1 MKNFGTEYL
10 EDELWK
16 KEQEC
21 EKWIQKEDGS
31 LDVDHLW
38 QLCHYGNRRAMLELG
53 KFYLKEE
60 DRYDKTEGVVFLAEA
75 KEAGCEEAIEL
86 LNQIP
91 EEIRCDFGPKTEEG
105 RELFERAGN
114 GDSEA
119 MLLLGDE
126 YSDYEHS
133 KNFPY
138 SHRLSI
144 YWYRQAAGAGIPRAL
159 YNMASIS
166 YRLACDCE
174 DSKANWVWF
183 LKRWREKAALAG
195 HPKALFWQAT
205 SYCGFGPDV
214 HCGSVGRQNKVDY
227 LKALELFRRALEQG
241 FEDALFPIWYFEH
254 QAFEPKYWKILRQ
267 QAEQGDAEAQY
278 FLATRYYLP
287 GQRAFYLFYNVSE
300 ALKWLV
306 KAREQG
312 HKKAA
317 ETIDFLLSFDRR
329 SYFDTEGDWKAI
341 EAFRKANSQGD
352 NEHQDMV

>member
-1 MKNFGTEYL
+1 MKNFGAEYL

-31 LDVDHLW
+31 LDVDYVW
-38 QLCHYGNRRAMLELG
+38 QLYGYGNRRAMLELG
-53 KFYLKEE
+53 KFCLKKGEWHDE
-60 DRYDKTEGVVFLAEA
+60 AVRMLAEA

-91 EEIRCDFGPKTEEG
+91 EEKRYDFGPKTEEG
-105 RELFERAGN
+105 RELFERARN

-126 YSDYEHS
+126 YDDYG

-138 SHRLSI
+138 SHNLGI

-159 YNMASIS
+159 YNMASVS
-166 YRLACDCE
+166 YRLTCDYD
-174 DSKANWVWF
+174 DSKANWWWF
-183 LKRWREKAALAG
+183 LERWREKAALAG
-195 HPKALFWQAT
+195 HPRALFWLAA
-205 SYCGFGPDV
+205 SYCGIGPDLNFW
-214 HCGSVGRQNKVDY
+214 VGQNKVDE
-227 LKALELFRRALEQG
+227 LKALELFHRALEQG
-241 FEDALFPIWYFEH
+241 FEDALFPIWHFERE
-254 QAFEPKYWKILRQ
+254 AFKPEYWEILRQ

-287 GQRAFYLFYNVSE
+287 GQRVYYRFYNVSE
-300 ALKWLV
+300 ALGWLV

-317 ETIDFLLSFDRR
+317 ETIDFLLSFDERN
-329 SYFDTEGDWKAI
+329 YFDTVGDWKAI

>member
-31 LDVDHLW
+31 LDVAYLW
-38 QLCHYGNRRAMLELG
+38 QLYRYGNRRAMLELG
-53 KFYLKEE
+53 KFYLKEAE
-60 DRYDKTEGVVFLAEA
+60 RYDEAVRMLAEA

-91 EEIRCDFGPKTEEG
+91 EEKRCGPKTEEG

-126 YSDYEHS
+126 YSYYGHG

-138 SHRLSI
+138 SRSLSI

-159 YNMASIS
+159 YNMAYDS
-166 YRLACDCE
+166 YRLACDYE
-174 DSKANWVWF
+174 DSKANWEWF

-195 HPKALFWQAT
+195 HPRALFWLGA
-205 SYCGFGPDV
+205 SYCDIGPNIDFWA
-214 HCGSVGRQNKVDY
+214 GRQDKVDE
-227 LKALELFRRALEQG
+227 LKAIELFRRALEQG
-241 FEDALFPIWYFEH
+241 FKDALCPIWHFERE
-254 QAFEPKYWKILRQ
+254 AFKPEYWEILRQ

-278 FLATRYYLP
+278 FLATRYYLTGTWP
-287 GQRAFYLFYNVSE
+287 YYRFYNVSK
-300 ALKWLV
+300 ALEWLV

-317 ETIDFLLSFDRR
+317 ETIDFLLSFDR
-329 SYFDTEGDWKAI
+329 SNYFDTKKDWEAI